1 MVQLTPNELV
11 GEVESLNKTGAGGD
25 GEHRLMVGDWIAEWD
40 FTYGAWFY
48 YNTKTGSEELHPRN
62 FTSQFLEKSTWEQ
75 PPEMNHIK
83 FKDPKTAEGSSI
95 YSGNE

>member
-48 YNTKTGSEELHPRN
+48 YNTKTG
-62 FTSQFLEKSTWEQ
+62 
-75 PPEMNHIK
+75 
-83 FKDPKTAEGSSI
+83 G
-95 YSGNE
+95 